1 NYELPFGNGKLISP
15 SSKVVRALAD
25 NWQVNAIIGLHSG
38 MPYDVIYQGD
48 LANVGNTFV
57 RANLVADPTPQHTTP
72 AAWFNT
78 SAFAVPPPFTFGDSG
93 RNSLRSDG
101 YANID
106 FSLLR
111 QFPLGDR
118 VRLEFRPEA
127 FNLNKS
133 GVFAVP
139 GNAINAL
146 GFGGVTSTANAPRQL
161 QVALKLQF

>member
-1 NYELPFGNGKLISP
+1 M
-15 SSKVVRALAD
+15 VRALAD
-25 NWQVNAIIGLHSG
+25 NWQVNAIVALHSG
-38 MPYDVIYQGD
+38 RPYDIIYEGD

-57 RANLVADPTPQHTTP
+57 RANLVADPTLPHPTP

-118 VRLEFRPEA
+118 VRLEFRAEA
-127 FNLNKS
+127 FNLTN
-133 GVFAVP
+133 GVVFAIP
-139 GNAINAL
+139 GNVINAL
-146 GFGGVTSTANAPRQL
+146 GFGVVTSTANAPRQL
-161 QVALKLQF
+161 QVALKLHF